1 MIITTKKPITEII
14 ELVKD
19 SEKLFIAGCG
29 SCSTVCLTGGENQ
42 VSEMAEILEG
52 KKPYSFQEPVEE
64 EYVDKKGR
72 TKTKTIMVD
81 REETVKEPHVITGTI
96 VLEEPCDRRLDTK
109 ELPKADGIN
118 EADAVIVMSCGVG
131 MQTVYETLIK
141 AKERGKI
148 QKMPMVFVSND
159 THFIGQT
166 QRIGVFTELCRG
178 CGDCMLNE
186 TGGICPVV
194 RCGKG
199 LMNGPCGGM
208 IDGKCEVKDYTLDCG
223 WALVYQRLKLLD
235 ELRAYE
241 KIREPRDYARFY
253 ATRDVN
259 NR

>member
-1 MIITTKKPITEII
+1 MIITTKKPITEIL
-14 ELVKD
+14 ELVKGK
-19 SEKLFIAGCG
+19 ENIFLTGCG
-29 SCSTVCLTGGENQ
+29 SCSTVCLTGGEKQ
-42 VSEMAEILEG
+42 VSEMADILEG
-52 KKPYSFQEPVEE
+52 KKPYTYEEPVQE
-64 EYVDKKGR
+64 EYIDHKGR
-72 TKTKTIMVD
+72 TKTKTVMVT
-81 REETVKEPHVITGTI
+81 REATVQEPHKVTGSI
-96 VLEEPCDRRLDTK
+96 VLEEPCDKRLDRK
-109 ELPKADGIN
+109 ELPKAEGMA

-131 MQTVYETLIK
+131 MQTVYSTLIK
-141 AKERGKI
+141 AKEQGKI
-148 QKMPMVFVSND
+148 PKMPLVFVSND
-159 THFIGQT
+159 THFMGQT
-166 QRIGVFTELCRG
+166 ERIGVFHEMCRG

-235 ELRAYE
+235 SLNEFE

-253 ATRDVN
+253 TTRDVN